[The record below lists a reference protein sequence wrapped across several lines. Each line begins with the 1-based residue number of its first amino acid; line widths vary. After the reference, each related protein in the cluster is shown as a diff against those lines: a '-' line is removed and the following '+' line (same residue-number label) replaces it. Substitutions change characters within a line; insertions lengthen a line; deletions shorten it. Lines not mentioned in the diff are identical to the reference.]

1 MEKRLILAIVLSFLV
16 LMGYQLLFVKP
27 KPQTETPPVTVPAPV
42 TKQGET
48 QTPPGGQV
56 PPATSEPKAPGQ
68 PVSAQ
73 ELKTMGAQTEEEV
86 VVETSLYRAAW
97 TNKGGVLKSWKLKKH
112 TNDRKE
118 ALELVPAAAQE
129 IGRYPFSLGGDD
141 SAFSGALNSAFFEA
155 SRTSLV
161 LKDGQKDE
169 VRFSYSDGKSVR
181 AEKIFRFTGGT
192 YQMEIELHVSKS
204 GQEIVPSLL
213 WGPGIGNPSP
223 AEMKQ
228 RFTASTGAAVYSGG
242 KVFRMDERKYK
253 PETSAYNFVDWAA
266 YEENYFAALFVL
278 PAQKGQAAFLQESQ
292 GQGKAPAYFL
302 SVTQPQAAFIGPKDL
317 DALKTFGH
325 EGKKIINFGVF
336 GSIAEI
342 LLVSVKFFYKL
353 VPNWGLAIILLTLV
367 IKIIFFPLTYSSTKS
382 MSKMAELQPKVKA
395 IRAKYKKAKSDIA
408 QRRQM
413 NEEMMKLYKE
423 HGVNPAGGC
432 LPLLIQLPIFWGV
445 FRMLVAS
452 VEFRHAP
459 FGLWIQDLSVRDP
472 YYVTPI
478 LMGLTQFIS
487 QKMTPTSADP
497 SQAKMMLIMPVIMTF
512 FFMNFQSGLV
522 LYWLTTN
529 VLQIAQQAIMNR
541 MMGRHKRE
549 PDGKP
554 RKN

>member
-1 MEKRLILAIVLSFLV
+1 
-16 LMGYQLLFVKP
+16 MG
-27 KPQTETPPVTVPAPV
+27 
-42 TKQGET
+42 G
-48 QTPPGGQV
+48 
-56 PPATSEPKAPGQ
+56 
-68 PVSAQ
+68 
-73 ELKTMGAQTEEEV
+73 
-86 VVETSLYRAAW
+86 
-97 TNKGGVLKSWKLKKH
+97 
-112 TNDRKE
+112 
-118 ALELVPAAAQE
+118 
-129 IGRYPFSLGGDD
+129 
-141 SAFSGALNSAFFEA
+141 LNSAFFET

-169 VRFSYSDGKSVR
+169 VRFAYSDGKSVR
-181 AEKIFRFTGGT
+181 AEKVFRFTGGT
-192 YQMEIELHVSKS
+192 YQMEIELHVSKN
-204 GQEIVPSLL
+204 GQDIVPSLL

-242 KVFRMDERKYK
+242 KVYRMDERKYK

-278 PAQKGQAAFLQESQ
+278 PAQKGQAVFLQEAQ

-302 SVTQPQAAFIGPKDL
+302 SVSQPQAAFIGPKDF

-325 EGKKIINFGVF
+325 DTKKVINFGTF

-342 LLVSVKFFYKL
+342 LLVSVKFFFKL
-353 VPNWGLAIILLTLV
+353 VPNWGIAIILLTLV

-382 MSKMAELQPKVKA
+382 MARMAELQPKVKA
-395 IRAKYKKAKSDIA
+395 IRAKYKKAKTDIA

-423 HGVNPAGGC
+423 HGINPAGGC

-459 FGLWIQDLSVRDP
+459 FGLWLQDLSVRDP

-478 LMGLTQFIS
+478 LMGITQFIS

-497 SQAKMMLIMPVIMTF
+497 SQAKMMLIMPFIMTI

-541 MMGRHKRE
+541 MMARQKRE
-549 PDGKP
+549 NDGK
-554 RKN
+554 RR

>member
-27 KPQTETPPVTVPAPV
+27 KPRTTETPAVTSAEPAAKTGGQPA
-42 TKQGET
+42 
-48 QTPPGGQV
+48 GQV
-56 PPATSEPKAPGQ
+56 PPTSVEAKPPSQ
-68 PVSAQ
+68 PVSAPDI
-73 ELKTMGAQTEEEV
+73 KATGAQAEEEV

-97 TNKGGVLKSWKLKKH
+97 SNKGGVLKSWKLKKH
-112 TNDRKE
+112 TNEKKK
-118 ALELVPAAAQE
+118 ALELVPAQAQE
-129 IGRYPFSLGGDD
+129 SGQYPFSLGGDD
-141 SAFSGALNSAFFEA
+141 RAFFGGLNSAFFET
-155 SRTSLV
+155 SRMSLV

-169 VRFSYSDGKSVR
+169 VRFTYSDGKSVR
-181 AEKIFRFTGGT
+181 AEKAFRFTGGT
-192 YQMEIELHVSKS
+192 YQVDIELHVWRS
-204 GQEIVPSLL
+204 GQETSPSLL

-223 AEMKQ
+223 AEIKQ
-228 RFTASTGAAVYSGG
+228 SFTASTGAAVYSSG
-242 KVFRMDERKYK
+242 KVYRMDERKYK

-266 YEENYFAALFVL
+266 YENNYFAALFIL
-278 PAQKGQAAFLQESQ
+278 PPQKGQSVFLQEARGQ
-292 GQGKAPAYFL
+292 GQAPAYFL
-302 SVTQPQAAFIGPKDL
+302 SVTQPQAAFIGPKDF
-317 DALKTFGH
+317 DALKIFGH
-325 EGKKIINFGVF
+325 DTRKVINFGTF

-367 IKIIFFPLTYSSTKS
+367 IKIIFFPLTYSSTRS
-382 MSKMAELQPKVKA
+382 MARMAELQPKVKA

-459 FGLWIQDLSVRDP
+459 FGLWLQDLSVRDP

-478 LMGLTQFIS
+478 LMGITQFIS

-497 SQAKMMLIMPVIMTF
+497 SQAKMMLIMPFIMTI

-529 VLQIAQQAIMNR
+529 VLQIGQQAVMNR
-541 MMGRHKRE
+541 MMARHKRE
-549 PDGKP
+549 SDGK
-554 RKN
+554 RR